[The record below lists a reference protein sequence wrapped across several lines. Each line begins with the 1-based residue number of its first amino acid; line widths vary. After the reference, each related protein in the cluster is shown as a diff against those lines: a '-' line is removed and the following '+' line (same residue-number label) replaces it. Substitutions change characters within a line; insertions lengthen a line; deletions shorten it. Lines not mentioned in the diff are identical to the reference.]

1 MALHL
6 LASVHHC
13 NLTGLLPF
21 KRPNAPVISR
31 NGNVPR
37 PNSKCM
43 ATNEISV
50 SNGGSTVRRSANYQP
65 SIWHYNYIQ
74 SLTSEYVGESCTRQL
89 DELKGEVRMMFH
101 KVVEPGEQLEL
112 IDILQRLGLSYHFE
126 DEIRSTLEGVYMN
139 TNHGICNKER
149 NLYTTALGFRL
160 LRQNGFSVPQDIFNS
175 FTNDKGN
182 LEESLGEDTKGM
194 LSLYEASFLLRE
206 GESMLEEAGDFAT
219 RKLKEYLKQ
228 NISEDQNLSS
238 LVRHALELPLHWRM
252 IRLEVRWFID
262 IYRSRE
268 DMNPILLEL
277 AELDFN
283 MVQAVHQEDLKQLS
297 RWWRRTGLGEKLSFA
312 RDRLMENFLW
322 TVGKAFEPQFGYCRR
337 TLTKVNALIT
347 VIDDVYDV
355 YGTLHELQL
364 FTDAIERWDTNAM
377 DRLPYYMKICFLA
390 LHNSINEMA
399 FDILKEQGFH
409 IIPYFRKAW
418 ADQCRSFLLEAK
430 WYYSGYTPSLEEY
443 IENGWVSIGPAVML
457 VHIYF
462 SITNPITKETLD
474 WLEEVPNISRW
485 SSMVVRFAD
494 DLGTSKVCNQRLNF
508 ALNILKLVLNEIGAS
523 EEDARE
529 YIRSLISATWK
540 KMNGE
545 KFVSHHPFSQTFI
558 EIAMN
563 IARMSQCMYQHGDGH
578 SVQDGET
585 KDRVLSLLIHPIPLY
600 KDKWD

>member
-1 MALHL
+1 MWPFSMALHL

-347 VIDDVYDV
+347 VIDEMDSEEQQDMSFINLLQGDASMDNSFLGESQQAPMSIDYSQPQVEVVGKPKKAKRKRKEGPSEEAVKFMKKKAESLEDAHV
-355 YGTLHELQL
+355 QGEEFIRLEKEKFQLQKLDREENINIEKRMLHLQELDREERIMMLDTSRMSDFQQQYWM
-364 FTDAIERWDTNAM
+364 ARQKEIIEIQESRKSAQFASGSVVI
-377 DRLPYYMKICFLA
+377 YIFLY
-390 LHNSINEMA
+390 SINYLV
-399 FDILKEQGFH
+399 FDLK
-409 IIPYFRKAW
+409 
-418 ADQCRSFLLEAK
+418 SL
-430 WYYSGYTPSLEEY
+430 SG
-443 IENGWVSIGPAVML
+443 A
-457 VHIYF
+457 
-462 SITNPITKETLD
+462 
-474 WLEEVPNISRW
+474 
-485 SSMVVRFAD
+485 
-494 DLGTSKVCNQRLNF
+494 
-508 ALNILKLVLNEIGAS
+508 
-523 EEDARE
+523 
-529 YIRSLISATWK
+529 ISATLYLGYSLFMVLAIMLATGIVGFLSSFW
-540 KMNGE
+540 
-545 KFVSHHPFSQTFI
+545 FVHYLFS
-558 EIAMN
+558 
-563 IARMSQCMYQHGDGH
+563 
-578 SVQDGET
+578 SVKLD
-585 KDRVLSLLIHPIPLY
+585 
-600 KDKWD
+600 